1 MVHEVVL
8 VACTV
13 PVGCAAVQV
22 EQALVPDQDRDRVL
36 VVVEVVIQVVDHSQE
51 QVLGTAMPPQEMVE
65 QAHTLPVQLVV
76 DQPWQAGHPWVVQ
89 AVLVVVLEVVKIDGG
104 LLHAPDAQRL
114 KEYSNKQNGIKTSST
129 F

>member
-1 MVHEVVL
+1 MVHEVAL

-13 PVGCAAVQV
+13 PVGCAAAQV
-22 EQALVPDQDRDRVL
+22 EQALVPDQDRALVL

-51 QVLGTAMPPQEMVE
+51 QVLGTVMEHQELVE
-65 QAHTLPVQLVV
+65 QAHKLPVQLVV
-76 DQPWQAGHPWVVQ
+76 DQPWQAGHPW

-104 LLHAPDAQRL
+104 LIHAPDAQGS
-114 KEYSNKQNGIKTSST
+114 KEYSNKQNATKTSST